1 MNHLVP
7 TTGFDSLINFLPR
20 EFFGGFENYFPTIIE
35 RDGKYVVETDMPGFK
50 KEDINITSKEGFL
63 EIDAKN
69 ETPGFKRRFF
79 SAKYSLPREIDL
91 NTNPVVKYENG
102 VLILSFDISQERP
115 KKSLEKKIEIK

>member
-1 MNHLVP
+1 MKHLMP
-7 TTGFDSLINFLPR
+7 TTGLDSLLNFLPR

-35 RDGKYVVETDMPGFK
+35 RDGKYIVETDMPGFK
-50 KEDINITSKEGFL
+50 KEDINMISKEGFL

-79 SAKYSLPREIDL
+79 SAKYSLPREIDF
-91 NTNPVVKYENG
+91 NTNPVAKYENG
-102 VLILSFDISQERP
+102 VLILSFDISKDKL